1 MSHVPFPDGA
11 ATAGAGLYRL
21 VVEAEPDPN
30 SLLRLL
36 EPFVIHDVLPH
47 RIDCASTAEACA
59 VELEFTATADLATR
73 LHMRLSTLVCVRD
86 AALAPAAAP
95 IAGALGAAA

>member
-1 MSHVPFPDGA
+1 MSHVPSPDA
-11 ATAGAGLYRL
+11 AAAAGAGLYRL
-21 VVEAEPDPN
+21 VVEAEPASN
-30 SLLRLL
+30 ALLRLL

-47 RIDCASTAEACA
+47 RIDCASDREACA

-86 AALAPAAAP
+86 AALVP
-95 IAGALGAAA
+95 IVLPNARAIGAAA